1 MDFSLSEEQEMLKTM
16 ARDFLEKEC
25 PESFVREMEEDEE
38 GYSPEIWRQ
47 IADLGWLGLVYPE
60 KYGGTEGSIVDLAVL
75 YEEMGRAIFPS
86 PHLSSV
92 VLCGLTILNSGSE
105 EQKADLLP
113 KIANGDLILALALT
127 EPESSW
133 DGQAWEPEGVTVR
146 ATPDGN
152 DYIINGVKLF
162 VHDAHIADHILCVT
176 MTKEGGRPEEG
187 ITLFLVDAKSQGLS
201 CTLLKTVSG
210 NNKQSEVVF
219 DKVKVPKKN
228 MIGEL
233 NGGWAPLAKVMQV
246 GAVMLCA
253 EMVGVG
259 QRALELAVD
268 YARTRIQF
276 DMPIGINQFVQEH
289 VVQLVCD
296 VDGSRWVTYYA
307 AWRLS
312 EGLPAEL
319 DVAMAK
325 AWTSD
330 AHERACWRA
339 HQVFA
344 GVGST
349 ETLHIMPIY
358 TRHGNLAQ
366 FYLGDTAFHMEKVA
380 DELEALPPPEKPKGK
395 PLGLWDKPEEDP
407 VPVWQ
412 PWRERMEAILGRRE
426 ERRQKKA

>member
-1 MDFSLSEEQEMLKTM
+1 
-16 ARDFLEKEC
+16 
-25 PESFVREMEEDEE
+25 
-38 GYSPEIWRQ
+38 
-47 IADLGWLGLVYPE
+47 
-60 KYGGTEGSIVDLAVL
+60 
-75 YEEMGRAIFPS
+75 
-86 PHLSSV
+86 
-92 VLCGLTILNSGSE
+92 
-105 EQKADLLP
+105 
-113 KIANGDLILALALT
+113 
-127 EPESSW
+127 
-133 DGQAWEPEGVTVR
+133 
-146 ATPDGN
+146 
-152 DYIINGVKLF
+152 
-162 VHDAHIADHILCVT
+162 